1 MFHSTPPWH
10 SGVEV
15 VSKRKNSLRIWGK
28 SCSKATRTGT
38 EGEGCTRRP
47 LELQRS
53 EAAAPSRLNNPANES
68 RCQRVRSSPARAGKG
83 ESQRRGGGTEEEK
96 PVSLTLLHHRR
107 PGTAAAG
114 RRGAGLR
121 QGAGGSGA
129 VSGAR
134 GSGTPCLA
142 GRGLGEL
149 GTAGGM
155 GGARSADALCLGV
168 AFACRSLAPPLTC

>member
-121 QGAGGSGA
+121 QGAGGSGS
-129 VSGAR
+129 VSGER